1 MGTLEARL
9 ALMQAEAERLG
20 WYLST
25 LSPDAWRQ
33 PSACQEW
40 EVRDVVAHLVEVA
53 QDYRCRIARGA
64 QGEIGPHPAPAPPGT
79 VTVLVPHTL
88 RLLGRPHRA
97 VFALPFA
104 RVNSLLMSVRGGG
117 RPDVDVQSGDYA
129 RTILG

>member
-1 MGTLEARL
+1 METLEARL

-53 QDYRCRIARGA
+53 QDYRCRIARGV
-64 QGEIGPHPAPAPPGT
+64 QGEIGPHPEFAPPGRAFFRRAG
-79 VTVLVPHTL
+79 HTPEPSRCRRRKSCDL
-88 RLLGRPHRA
+88 RACRRR
-97 VFALPFA
+97 VA
-104 RVNSLLMSVRGGG
+104 RYRY
-117 RPDVDVQSGDYA
+117 RQ
-129 RTILG
+129 